1 MIIMKK
7 VIVINS
13 LEKFLFAGRTILA
26 KSNVLVFTAAS
37 AEEIL
42 TTHRKEKGD
51 LVIADLDMEGMAGD
65 KLCAAIRKEEAQ
77 KTVGIIIACKES
89 KSAIKRCQ
97 ACGADAVITKPV
109 KSEALLNSVKDLL
122 NLSARGN
129 LRGLVKITIEGRAQD
144 DFFFAISQNVSGS
157 GIFFQTEKLFSQG
170 DKLTC
175 SFVLQRKITV
185 GGEVV
190 RVEQKA
196 SDLYQYAVR
205 FVDLDSQLKTQ
216 IEEFVRSQQQA

>member
-1 MIIMKK
+1 
-7 VIVINS
+7 
-13 LEKFLFAGRTILA
+13 
-26 KSNVLVFTAAS
+26 
-37 AEEIL
+37 
-42 TTHRKEKGD
+42 
-51 LVIADLDMEGMAGD
+51 
-65 KLCAAIRKEEAQ
+65 
-77 KTVGIIIACKES
+77 
-89 KSAIKRCQ
+89 
-97 ACGADAVITKPV
+97 
-109 KSEALLNSVKDLL
+109 
-122 NLSARGN
+122 
-129 LRGLVKITIEGRAQD
+129 
-144 DFFFAISQNVSGS
+144 VSGS